1 MSDLLTLLEARG
13 YRPRRVS
20 SAYGGEYVSPC
31 PGPCKGEGED
41 RFHIWPKRENDNGK
55 CVGRYWCR
63 HCDASGDTLQFL
75 MDIDGL
81 SFPDACAELG
91 IASTGKGRSW
101 TRHRKTPVMPV
112 ARDDFWEPRAYPDPS
127 PRWQEQAA
135 ILLADC
141 RDRLERDAEAQAWLA
156 ARGISMPLA
165 RAYGLG
171 YNRSSRG
178 GDRYRP
184 LEQWGLP
191 APEKADGKPGRLWLP
206 QGWVIPS
213 FGPDGRIIQLR
224 IRRRDQDLAAF
235 APDTKYVLV
244 RGSSMATMLLH
255 ADTAWFWA
263 VVESGFDAI
272 LLAGLFGSRLGVATT
287 WNSSARPDAR
297 AHRILADA
305 APILG
310 ALDYDAAGDAQQRWW
325 QARYPQYRR
334 LPALPGGA
342 KDPGDA
348 HAMGVDLYAWIVDA
362 LPRPTRIALGV
373 GAGNSPAA
381 VGAAAK
387 RRGSDGTATTTGSA
401 HEADRLGVAAP
412 PEQARDPESSF
423 PPRVW
428 FLPVPA
434 ARRPV
439 WLTDDRDAWDALAAR
454 GKPVFS
460 TNELR
465 RLQAALPERDGPER
479 DAAIRAVIDVKEVFG
494 GYIRAGRAGK
504 GERA

>member
-1 MSDLLTLLEARG
+1 MTDLLTLLEARG

-41 RFHIWPKRENDNGK
+41 RFHIWPRRENDNGK

-63 HCDASGDTLQFL
+63 HCDASGDTLQYL

-91 IASTGKGRSW
+91 IASAGKGRSW

-112 ARDDFWEPRAYPDPS
+112 ARDDFWEPRVYPDPS
-127 PRWQEQAA
+127 SCWQAQAEV
-135 ILLADC
+135 LLADC

-191 APEKADGKPGRLWLP
+191 PAEKNGKPGRLWLP
-206 QGWVIPS
+206 QGWLIPS
-213 FGPDGRIIQLR
+213 FGPDGKLIQLR

-235 APDTKYVLV
+235 APDTKYLLV
-244 RGSSMATMLLH
+244 KGSSMATMLLH
-255 ADTAWFWA
+255 ADTAWCWV

-272 LLAGLFGSRLGVATT
+272 LLAGFFGGRLGVATT

-297 AHRILADA
+297 AHRILTDA

-325 QARYPQYRR
+325 QAHYSQYRR
-334 LPALPGGA
+334 LPPLPGGA

-348 HAMGVDLYAWIVDA
+348 YARGADLYAWIMDA
-362 LPRPTRIALGV
+362 LPRPTRSAMGA
-373 GAGNSPAA
+373 GAGNPPAA
-381 VGAAAK
+381 VGAVREPPLQCEPPPQNLPA
-387 RRGSDGTATTTGSA
+387 RVC
-401 HEADRLGVAAP
+401 ELPVAA
-412 PEQARDPESSF
+412 AGRA
-423 PPRVW
+423 VY
-428 FLPVPA
+428 
-434 ARRPV
+434 
-439 WLTDDRDAWDALAAR
+439 LTDDRAAWNALAAQ

-465 RLQAALPERDGPER
+465 RLRVALPEQGDPDR
-479 DAAIRAVIDVKEVFG
+479 DAAIRAVIEAKEIFG
-494 GYIRAGRAGK
+494 GYISAGRPGK
-504 GERA
+504 GAKA